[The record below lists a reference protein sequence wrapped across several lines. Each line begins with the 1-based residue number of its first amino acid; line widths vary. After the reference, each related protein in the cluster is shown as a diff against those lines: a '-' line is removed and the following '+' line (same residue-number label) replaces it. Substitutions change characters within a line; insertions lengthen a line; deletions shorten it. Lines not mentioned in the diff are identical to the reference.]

1 MRTYDV
7 AIIGAGVTGCAVA
20 RHQSRFR
27 LKIVLIDAAEDVAM
41 GASRANSAIVHAG
54 YDCPAGTLMAKLNV
68 RGNALY
74 SQWCKELDVPFQRVG
89 SLVAAFNPDEKL
101 ELRWLYERGLQNGVP
116 DMEMLTGEQARALE
130 PMLSPKAVAALHA
143 KSAGITCPYEMT
155 IACAENAVANG
166 VELLLGR
173 PVKWIVSEPNSM
185 VVRCGDECISAK
197 RIVNAAGIHADDVAR
212 MIEDDSFEIRP
223 RKGEYMLF
231 DRTERRPEKV
241 LFHTPTKL
249 GKGVLVA
256 PTVDGNVFA
265 GPTAV
270 NVNDKEDTSVD
281 ANLAEV
287 LATLA
292 LEATPTLNLR
302 NTIRAF
308 AGLRAQPSTG
318 DFIITSSEKDARMIH
333 AAGICSPGLTSA
345 PAIAEQV
352 EEELRITGL
361 VMNEKAQFNP
371 YRRHIPVFRTM
382 TAEERRRAIAEN
394 PLYGRVICRCENV
407 TEAEIV
413 EAVHRGAR
421 TVDGVKRRTRAGMGR
436 CQGGFC
442 TPRVMEIIA
451 REAEI
456 PEETITKS
464 GGNSYMVA
472 GRTRGEV

>member
-1 MRTYDV
+1 MAT
-7 AIIGAGVTGCAVA
+7 
-20 RHQSRFR
+20 
-27 LKIVLIDAAEDVAM
+27 

-74 SQWCKELDVPFQRVG
+74 SQWCEELDVPFQRVG

-130 PMLSPKAVAALHA
+130 PMLSEKAIAALHA
-143 KSAGITCPYEMT
+143 RTAGITCPYEMT

-185 VVRCGDECISAK
+185 VLRCGDECISTK
-197 RIVNAAGIHADDVAR
+197 RVVNAAGIHADDIAR

-231 DRTERRPEKV
+231 DRTERRPDKV

-361 VMNEKAQFNP
+361 VMDEKAQFNP
-371 YRRHIPVFRTM
+371 YRKHIPVFRTM
-382 TAEERRRAIAEN
+382 TEEERRRAIAEN
-394 PLYGRVICRCENV
+394 PLYGRVICRCE
-407 TEAEIV
+407 T
-413 EAVHRGAR
+413 
-421 TVDGVKRRTRAGMGR
+421 
-436 CQGGFC
+436 
-442 TPRVMEIIA
+442 
-451 REAEI
+451 
-456 PEETITKS
+456 
-464 GGNSYMVA
+464 
-472 GRTRGEV
+472 

>member
-1 MRTYDV
+1 MRNYDV
-7 AIIGAGVTGCAVA
+7 AIIGAGVTGCAIA
-20 RHQSRFR
+20 RHLSRFR
-27 LKIVLIDAAEDVAM
+27 LKIALIDAAEDVAM

-54 YDCPAGTLMAKLNV
+54 YDCPAGTLMAKMNV

-74 SQWCKELDVPFQRVG
+74 DRWCAELDVPFQRVG

-116 DMEMLTGEQARALE
+116 DMEMLTGDEARALE
-130 PMLSPKAVAALHA
+130 PMLSPKAIAALHA

-155 IACAENAVANG
+155 IACAENAVENG

-185 VVRCGDECISAK
+185 VIRCGDECISAK

-212 MIEDDSFEIRP
+212 MIEDDSFDIRP

-231 DRTERRPEKV
+231 DRTERRPDKV
-241 LFHTPTKL
+241 IFHTPTKL
-249 GKGVLVA
+249 GKGILVA

-281 ANLAEV
+281 ANLPEV

-361 VMNEKAQFNP
+361 IMSEKAHFNP
-371 YRRHIPVFRTM
+371 YRKHIPVFRTM
-382 TAEERRRAIAEN
+382 TEDERRRAIAEN

-413 EAVHRGAR
+413 EAVRRGAR

-451 REAEI
+451 REAAI
-456 PEETITKS
+456 PEENITKS

-472 GRTRGEV
+472 GWTRGEV

>member
-1 MRTYDV
+1 M
-7 AIIGAGVTGCAVA
+7 IG
-20 RHQSRFR
+20 
-27 LKIVLIDAAEDVAM
+27 
-41 GASRANSAIVHAG
+41 
-54 YDCPAGTLMAKLNV
+54 
-68 RGNALY
+68 
-74 SQWCKELDVPFQRVG
+74 
-89 SLVAAFNPDEKL
+89 
-101 ELRWLYERGLQNGVP
+101 
-116 DMEMLTGEQARALE
+116 
-130 PMLSPKAVAALHA
+130 
-143 KSAGITCPYEMT
+143 
-155 IACAENAVANG
+155 
-166 VELLLGR
+166 
-173 PVKWIVSEPNSM
+173 
-185 VVRCGDECISAK
+185 
-197 RIVNAAGIHADDVAR
+197 
-212 MIEDDSFEIRP
+212 DDSFEIRP

-231 DRTERRPEKV
+231 DRTERRPDKV

-281 ANLAEV
+281 ANLTEV

-318 DFIITSSEKDARMIH
+318 DFIITSSEMDARMIH

-361 VMNEKAQFNP
+361 VMDEKAQFDP
-371 YRRHIPVFRTM
+371 YRKHIPVFRTM

-413 EAVHRGAR
+413 EAVRRGAR

-456 PEETITKS
+456 PEEAITKS

-472 GRTRGEV
+472 GKTRGEV